1 LRRAACKI
9 LGSLHGPGEDLG
21 FRRTGDLQHDHP
33 RGDHQERQERD
44 SRDLRLHMPG
54 SGDVP
59 DELLVAAIRA
69 ARLAGEQRTDVP
81 VWPEAE
87 EDEIEPRR

>member
-1 LRRAACKI
+1 
-9 LGSLHGPGEDLG
+9 
-21 FRRTGDLQHDHP
+21 
-33 RGDHQERQERD
+33 
-44 SRDLRLHMPG
+44 MPG

-69 ARLAGEQRTDVP
+69 AWLAGEQRTDVP